1 MSRRVSLVYES
12 GARRELEESYLE
24 RGYFGWR
31 GLTEDDEVTRM
42 EFTTGEVS
50 LLLSNYDA
58 YNVVSQVRN
67 TIFEGVWLMGRLG
80 VMADVTYLNFARMEV
95 IRDQL
100 PIGREMDGAPSIGWK
115 KGHREEG
122 RVGGTFVIPVKE
134 KKAS

>member
-1 MSRRVSLVYES
+1 MSRRIALIYES
-12 GARRELEESYLE
+12 GARKELEESLLQ

-31 GLTEDDEVTRM
+31 DLEEGDEVTRM

-67 TIFEGVWLMGRLG
+67 AIFEGIWLMGQLG
-80 VMADVTYLNFARMEV
+80 VMADVIYLNFARVEAT
-95 IRDQL
+95 RDQL
-100 PIGREMDGAPSIGWK
+100 PIGREMGGMPSIGWK

-134 KKAS
+134 RKAS